1 MEKLK
6 KIFKNPMYYI
16 IICFGKILPDRLKYD
31 EIYLKILYKNRLR
44 KKLNLQSP
52 KTYNEKIQWLKLYNR
67 KKEYISMV
75 DKYKVKEYVA
85 NKLGK
90 EYIIPTIGVWEN
102 FDDINF
108 EDLPNQFVLKCTHDS
123 GGIVI
128 CKDKNKL
135 DIKSIRKKI
144 NHSLKRKYYKNTR
157 EWPYKGVK
165 PRIIAEPYMVD
176 ENEKELKD
184 YKFFT
189 FNGKVKAMFI
199 ATDRNA
205 ETETCFDFFDKN
217 FNHLPFENG
226 HPNAKK
232 KIYKPENFEYMIK
245 LAEELSKDLIHARID
260 FYNIN
265 GKIYFGEITFFHWS
279 GLKKFVP
286 EEWDYKF
293 GEWINLPKER
303 INDEEN

>member
-31 EIYLKILYKNRLR
+31 ELYLKILYKNRLR
-44 KKLNLQSP
+44 KKLNLESP

-75 DKYKVKEYVA
+75 DKYQVKEYVA

-90 EYIIPTIGVWEN
+90 EYIIPTIGVWDN

-144 NHSLKRKYYKNTR
+144 NHSLKRRYYKNTR

-189 FNGKVKAMFI
+189 FNGKVKTMFI

-205 ETETCFDFFDKN
+205 ETETCFDFFDEN

-232 KIYKPENFEYMIK
+232 KIYKPKNFEYMIK

-303 INDEEN
+303 INDGKN

>member
-16 IICFGKILPDRLKYD
+16 IIGFGKILPDRLKYD
-31 EIYLKILYKNRLR
+31 ELYLKILYKNRLR
-44 KKLNLQSP
+44 KKLNLESP

-75 DKYKVKEYVA
+75 DKYQVKEYVA

-90 EYIIPTIGVWEN
+90 EYIIPTIGVWDN

-135 DIKSIRKKI
+135 NIKSIRKKI
-144 NHSLKRKYYKNTR
+144 NHSLKRRYYKNTR

-205 ETETCFDFFDKN
+205 ETETCFDFFDEN

-232 KIYKPENFEYMIK
+232 KICKPKNFEYMIK

-303 INDEEN
+303 INDGKN